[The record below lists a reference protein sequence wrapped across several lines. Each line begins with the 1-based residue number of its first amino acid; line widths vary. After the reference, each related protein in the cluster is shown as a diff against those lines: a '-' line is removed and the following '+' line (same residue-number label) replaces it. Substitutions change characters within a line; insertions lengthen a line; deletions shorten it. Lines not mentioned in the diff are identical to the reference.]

1 MTVTNWMFAS
11 SGRLAMCTSMSA
23 TCRTSIR
30 GSTIMAPF
38 ACGTPAAMRSVI
50 SVAALPMSIW
60 LQAMLNGRP
69 SSDSDLV
76 RPVIACLVA
85 V

>member
-1 MTVTNWMFAS
+1 M
-11 SGRLAMCTSMSA
+11 
-23 TCRTSIR
+23 CRTALGDVADVHTS
-30 GSTIMAPF
+30 APR
-38 ACGTPAAMRSVI
+38 ASARRPARAPRPIPPVI
-50 SVAALPMSIW
+50 SVAALPMSICP
-60 LQAMLNGRP
+60 QAIPYGRP

>member
-1 MTVTNWMFAS
+1 M
-11 SGRLAMCTSMSA
+11 
-23 TCRTSIR
+23 R
-30 GSTIMAPF
+30 GSTIMVPLAW
-38 ACGTPAAMRSVI
+38 GTPAVIRSVI

-60 LQAMLNGRP
+60 LHAMLNGRP

-76 RPVIACLVA
+76 SPVIACLVE